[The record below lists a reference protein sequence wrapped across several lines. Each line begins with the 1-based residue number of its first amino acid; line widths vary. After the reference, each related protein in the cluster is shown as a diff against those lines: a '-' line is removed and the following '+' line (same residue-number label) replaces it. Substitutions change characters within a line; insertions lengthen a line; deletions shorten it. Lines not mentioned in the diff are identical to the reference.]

1 MKSRAIELFLRL
13 ISYLSIPR
21 QRALGAWL
29 GRRVYKKQG
38 RDFNIT
44 HANLAACFPDKTPEQ
59 IDQLCLQ
66 SLQATAT
73 MFIETAAVWFRGE
86 KWREA
91 AVVSIEN
98 QELFDAA
105 LAEKKGLMLLI
116 PHFGNW
122 ELAGMWAS
130 TFRAT
135 TAIYR
140 RPRMQ
145 ALDGMLQRVRDIGT
159 TNMVPASS
167 RGIMAVVKALGR
179 SEMTVVLPDQEPAQ
193 EGGIFSPFFGVQAL
207 TMTLINRLVN
217 KTQPK
222 VLIAYARRVEG
233 GHVVGFAEPDSA
245 IYAED
250 QQAAADAMNRSIEQL
265 VLTAPEQ
272 YQWEYKRFR
281 RRPEGSPNL
290 Y

>member
-1 MKSRAIELFLRL
+1 MKSQAIEFLLRL
-13 ISYLSIPR
+13 LSYLPIPA
-21 QRALGAWL
+21 QRKFGGWL
-29 GRRVYKKQG
+29 GTRLYKKQG
-38 RDFNIT
+38 RDLYAT
-44 HANLAACFPDKTPEQ
+44 RTNLIACFPEKSAEQ

-73 MFIETAAVWFRGE
+73 MGIETAAVWFRGE
-86 KWREA
+86 KWRKKT
-91 AVVSIEN
+91 VVGIEN
-98 QELFDAA
+98 QALFDAA
-105 LAEKKGLMLLI
+105 LADEKGLMLLI

-130 TFRAT
+130 TFRPT

-140 RPRMQ
+140 TPRMQ

-159 TNMVPASS
+159 TNMVPATS
-167 RGIMAVVKALGR
+167 RGVMAVVKALGR
-179 SEMTVVLPDQEPAQ
+179 GEMTVVLPDQEPAL

-250 QQAAADAMNRSIEQL
+250 QQTAVDAMNRSIEQL

-281 RRPEGSPNL
+281 KRPEASPSL